1 LVVLDPE
8 QEMTLGVHRY
18 RGKSDYSLWEGKRVR
33 GVPVATIHRGEVVA
47 RDGEVL
53 ADKPKGVHLSDRLP
67 G

>member
-1 LVVLDPE
+1 
-8 QEMTLGVHRY
+8 
-18 RGKSDYSLWEGKRVR
+18 
-33 GVPVATIHRGEVVA
+33 VPVATIHRGEVVA

>member
-1 LVVLDPE
+1 
-8 QEMTLGVHRY
+8 MTLGVHRY

-53 ADKPKGVHLSDRLP
+53 ADKPKGVHLSGWLP